1 MILVGYT
8 CLKCNLI
15 NSTAFHKSADKC
27 EEQRLHIINLPS
39 LSSPL
44 PPLSMAP
51 ALGNRLTARPVAVLG
66 LTVERTEAEQIPKT
80 PLLCFIIVIILK
92 SLVSSRR
99 SVSLGAV
106 ACSGYSFACIYD
118 RKRGYQT
125 PCKPCS
131 SRGCP
136 ILRLLND
143 GTAVESSWSDGKGAE
158 EESVSRRVFFNFIL
172 NQLKLYDTINQEKLL
187 AKRFAEHLKSSSNT
201 NCSFSYLT
209 FSIFFLISV
218 LSVRVISAK
227 QFALSAVAVAPPW
240 LRLGTL

>member
-27 EEQRLHIINLPS
+27 EEQRLHII
-39 LSSPL
+39 SPL
-44 PPLSMAP
+44 PFPHLSNPLSMAP
-51 ALGNRLTARPVAVLG
+51 ALGNRLTARPVAVLA
-66 LTVERTEAEQIPKT
+66 LTVERTEAKQIPKT

-143 GTAVESSWSDGKGAE
+143 GTAVE
-158 EESVSRRVFFNFIL
+158 
-172 NQLKLYDTINQEKLL
+172 
-187 AKRFAEHLKSSSNT
+187 
-201 NCSFSYLT
+201 
-209 FSIFFLISV
+209 
-218 LSVRVISAK
+218 LS
-227 QFALSAVAVAPPW
+227 
-240 LRLGTL
+240 